1 MVVVRFVLLFEVT
14 LSPKSDDVVLNGKIK
29 VLALHAGQFRLE
41 HDLVLVFVD
50 VYAWT
55 PGTAGDTLV
64 VKPGHV
70 TGKQT
75 INFVLKRSQ
84 IAKRIVTNDAH
95 NYTSRF
101 LLLGYY
107 S

>member
-14 LSPKSDDVVLNGKIK
+14 FSAKSDDVVLNGKIK
-29 VLALHAGQFRLE
+29 VFALHAGQFRLE

-55 PGTAGDTLV
+55 PRTTGDTLV

-70 TGKQT
+70 AGKQA
-75 INFVLKRSQ
+75 IYLILKRPQ
-84 IAKRIVTNDAH
+84 ITKWVVTNDTH
-95 NYTSRF
+95 NQPPDS
-101 LLLGYY
+101 YY
-107 S
+107 